1 MVIGFDAK
9 RAFCNFTGLGNY
21 SRMVIGALA
30 ALHPEDSFLLYTPR
44 KNDAYAHYFDRFE
57 HLKVVEPD
65 NGLGKGSLW
74 RSFGISAQLQRDGV
88 EIYHGLSHE
97 LPYHVPDNIAQVVT
111 IHDLSVWRYPQYY
124 PLLDRHSY
132 QLKQRYACEHADLI
146 VAVSQQTKKD
156 VVELLGVPET
166 KVCVVGQS
174 CHPQFLEKVSSDD
187 KERVRQKYSLPEHY
201 VISVGTVEERKNQI
215 AAVRAMARVN
225 GDLALVIVGH
235 HQQRYS
241 QAVKDEISRLAMETK
256 VSFIEDADFADFPA
270 LYSNAVCSLY
280 LSVFEGFGI
289 PVLESMCCGVP
300 VVCSNNSS
308 LPEVG
313 GEAALLVDPE
323 DDEAVAAAVARL
335 SEDVVFRT
343 AMVERSCRQA
353 ACFSKEKIANE
364 LYDVYLKVLEGKA
377 K

>member
-30 ALHPEDSFLLYTPR
+30 SSHPEDSFLLYTPR
-44 KNDAYAHYFDRFE
+44 KSDAYAHCFDGFE

-65 NGLGKGSLW
+65 KGLGKGSLW
-74 RSFGISAQLQRDGV
+74 RSLGIPAQLQRDGV

-97 LPYHVPDNIAQVVT
+97 LPYHVPDHIAQVVT
-111 IHDLSVWRYPQYY
+111 IHDLSVWRFPQYY
-124 PLLDRHSY
+124 PFLDRRSY
-132 QLKQRYACEHADLI
+132 QLKQRYACEHADAI

-166 KVCVVGQS
+166 KVFVVGQS
-174 CHPQFLEKVSSDD
+174 CHPQFLEPVSSDD
-187 KERVRQKYSLPEHY
+187 QERVRKKYALPERY
-201 VISVGTVEERKNQI
+201 VICVGTVEERKNQI
-215 AAVRAMARVN
+215 AAVKAMARVDA
-225 GDLALVIVGH
+225 DLALVIVGH
-235 HQQRYS
+235 HQRQYS
-241 QAVKDEISRLAMETK
+241 QAVKEEVSRLAMGTR
-256 VSFIEDADFADFPA
+256 VSFVEDADFADFPA

-323 DDEAVAAAVARL
+323 DEESVAAAVARL
-335 SEDVVFRT
+335 SEDAVFRT
-343 AMVERSCRQA
+343 EMVERSYRQA
-353 ACFSKEKIANE
+353 ACFSKEKIAND
-364 LYDVYLKVLEGKA
+364 LYDIYLKVLEGKA

>member
-30 ALHPEDSFLLYTPR
+30 ESHPEDSFLLYTPR
-44 KNDAYAHYFDRFE
+44 KTDAYAHGFDGFE
-57 HLKVVEPD
+57 HVKVVEPH
-65 NGLGKGSLW
+65 GLGKGSLW

-124 PLLDRHSY
+124 PLFDRRSY
-132 QLKQRYACEHADLI
+132 QFKQRYACEHADVI

-156 VVELLGVPET
+156 IVELLHVPEA

-174 CHPQFLEKVSSDD
+174 CHPQFFQQVSLDD
-187 KERVRQKYSLPEHY
+187 KERVRKKYSLPERY
-201 VISVGTVEERKNQI
+201 VVCVGTVEERKNQI
-215 AAVRAMARVN
+215 AAVKAMARVN
-225 GDLALVIVGH
+225 ADLALVIVGH
-235 HQQRYS
+235 HQRQYS
-241 QAVKDEISRLAMETK
+241 QALKEEISRLAMEAR

-270 LYSNAVCSLY
+270 LYSNAVCGLY

-313 GEAALLVDPE
+313 GDAALLVDPE
-323 DDEAVAAAVARL
+323 DDEAVAAAVDRL
-335 SEDVVFRT
+335 SEDAVFRT
-343 AMVERSCRQA
+343 ELVERSYRQA
-353 ACFSKEKIANE
+353 ARFSKEKIANE